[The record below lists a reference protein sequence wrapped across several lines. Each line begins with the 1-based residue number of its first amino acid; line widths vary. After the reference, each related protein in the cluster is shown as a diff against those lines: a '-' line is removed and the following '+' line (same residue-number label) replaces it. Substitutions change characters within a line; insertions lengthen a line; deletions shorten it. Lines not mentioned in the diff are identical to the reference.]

1 MTKAFPVES
10 IRALFPALSL
20 RDNGKRRIY
29 LDNPA
34 GTQVPQSVGD
44 AVYLAIL
51 SRNANLGG
59 HFATS
64 RQAGE
69 ILAGAHRAM
78 AEFLGAAS
86 ADEII
91 IGPNMTSLTYQLSRT
106 LARDWKEGD
115 EIVLTQIDHEGNV
128 GPWMQAAEERGVTVR
143 WLPFSEESWQIE
155 PEMLAPLLGKRTRLV
170 ALNYASNLTGSINR
184 IEELVALARNAGAIT
199 YVDAVQMAPHG
210 PIDVVDLDCDFLAC
224 SSYKFF
230 GPHLGI
236 VYGRKAVLDSLKPYK
251 LRCSPNAYP
260 TRFETGTPQI
270 ELLAGLEAAVDHFAA
285 LGALTGATGSRRTTI
300 AAAFAASIAHEGKLA
315 RQLIDG
321 IRDIKGLRVIGIV
334 DEERMAERVPTVSF
348 TVEGIVPSSLVDL
361 LNEEGI
367 FCWAGHNYAW
377 GVVKQLGI
385 PPERGVTRIGIAN
398 YNTREEIAVTVDS
411 IRRNLAML
419 RQQR

>member
-1 MTKAFPVES
+1 MAEFIDN
-10 IRALFPALSL
+10 IRVLFPALSL
-20 RDNGKRRIY
+20 TDNGRRRIY

-44 AVYLAIL
+44 AVHRAIL

-69 ILAGAHRAM
+69 ILAAAHQAM

-106 LARDWKEGD
+106 LARDWQAGD

-128 GPWMQAAEERGVTVR
+128 GPWMQAAEERGATVK

-155 PEMLAPLLGKRTRLV
+155 PEALAPLLGRRTRLV

-184 IEELVALARNAGAIT
+184 IKELVALARDAGAIT

-210 PIDVVDLDCDFLAC
+210 LIDVVDLDCDFLAC

-236 VYGRKAVLDSLKPYK
+236 VYGRKAVLDALKPYK
-251 LRCSPNAYP
+251 LRCSSNDYP

-270 ELLAGLEAAVDHFAA
+270 ELLAGLEAAVEHFAA
-285 LGALTGATGSRRTTI
+285 VGAMAGAKSSRREKV
-300 AAAFAASIAHEGKLA
+300 AAAFAASVAHEDKLA
-315 RQLIDG
+315 RQLVDG
-321 IRDIKGLRVIGIV
+321 IRDIDGLRIIGIT
-334 DEERMAERVPTVSF
+334 EPARMNERVPTVSF
-348 TVEGIVPSSLVDL
+348 TVEGIVPASLVDL
-361 LNEEGI
+361 MNEEGI

-377 GVVKQLGI
+377 GIVHQLGI
-385 PPERGVTRIGIAN
+385 PPERGVTRIGVAN
-398 YNTREEIAVTVDS
+398 YNTAAEVAETVES